1 MKILYVVTGLGLGGA
16 EKVVADLADQMVL
29 LDHEVKIAYL
39 KGDIWVKPHSPEIEI
54 IYLGLESGQNFISAS
69 KKYRQLVKQYRPDV
83 VHAHM
88 VHANIFAR
96 LNRIGCK
103 VPKLICTAHNSNEG
117 GQIRMLAYRY
127 TNFLSDF
134 NTNVSKEAV
143 DSFIQKKAFRAD
155 NLCSIYNG
163 IDLVKFARKS
173 SEQQSQNKKIN
184 ALTIGRFNEQ
194 KDYPNLL
201 NAVASVVQKYPYFHL
216 NIVGDGELRHDIEQ
230 LIVSLGLEQ
239 FVTLLGRRDD
249 VPAIMSQADLYIL
262 SSKYEGLPTVLIEAM
277 AASVFVVA
285 TDCGGS
291 KEVMGGCGILVP
303 PRDSDALADAIL
315 QAIGKPDSEKVINN
329 NAALAYVREN
339 FDLNKVAQKW
349 EQIYESE

>member
-29 LDHEVKIAYL
+29 RGHEVKIAYL
-39 KGDIWVKPHSPEIEI
+39 TGDIWVRPKSSDIEI
-54 IYLGLESGQNFISAS
+54 IYLGLESGKKFISAS
-69 KKYRQLVKQYRPDV
+69 QKYRQLIQQYPPDI

-117 GQIRMLAYRY
+117 SQIRMLAYRY

-134 NTNVSKEAV
+134 NSNVSKEAV
-143 DSFIQKKAFRAD
+143 ESFIQKKAFTAD
-155 NLCSIYNG
+155 NLCAIYNG
-163 IDLVKFARKS
+163 IDLEKFARKPS
-173 SEQQSQNKKIN
+173 VHQPQDRAIK

-201 NAVASVVQKYPYFHL
+201 NAITNVVQKYPDFHL
-216 NIVGDGELRHDIEQ
+216 NIVGDGELRHEIEQ
-230 LIVSLGLEQ
+230 LIITLELEQ
-239 FVTLLGRRDD
+239 YVTLLGRRDD
-249 VPAIMSQADLYIL
+249 VPAIMSQTDLYIL

-277 AASVFVVA
+277 AANVFMVA

-291 KEVMGGCGILVP
+291 KEVMGGHGILVP
-303 PRDSDALADAIL
+303 PHDSKALADAIL
-315 QAIGKPDSEKVINN
+315 QAIAMPYDDKDINN
-329 NAALAYVREN
+329 ASALAYVREN

-349 EQIYESE
+349 EQIYESK